1 MEPVISNNELSSS
14 RYKFRLSGVN
24 HTIANALRRTMVS
37 DIPTVIFRTT
47 PYTENKA
54 SFLKNTTRF
63 HNEILKQ
70 RLSCIPI
77 HFMSS
82 TMSEFYSIDIGY
94 VDNLLR
100 TKKILEKY
108 LLELDETNTSDITMN
123 VTTEHFKIFDKEAN
137 NYIPQPEVKLIFP
150 PFIPY
155 NRDTEYYIL
164 YVKLRPKIT
173 DDIPGESI
181 QMSSEFSYGSAK
193 EDGSFSVVQ
202 TCAYGNTVD
211 EEAAE
216 LKLQEKRSEWSST
229 MTVDEIDRES
239 ENWKLLERKRIFL
252 PNSFDF
258 TVESI
263 GIYDNQVIVTKACE
277 IIIERLYLL
286 NYSIDSDKL
295 EIKTSPNIT
304 ENSYD
309 IILFNDDYTIGS
321 MLQYVMY
328 ITYYPDVMNYCGY
341 KKMHPDDSYSI
352 IRVSY
357 NEPVGNE
364 TIKEQ
369 CKTSIVLL
377 IDVFQKIRHSIIPD
391 EPLFQVRP
399 TVDWDAVLEKF
410 YKY

>member
-1 MEPVISNNELSSS
+1 MEPVISNQNLSSS
-14 RYKFRLSGVN
+14 TYKFRLSGVN

-47 PYTENKA
+47 PFTENKA

-94 VDNLLR
+94 VDNLLK

-123 VTTEHFKIFDKEAN
+123 VTTEHFKIFDKQTN
-137 NYIPQPEVKLIFP
+137 TYIPQPEVKLIFP

-155 NRDTEYYIL
+155 NKDTEYYIL

-216 LKLQEKRSEWSST
+216 LKLQEKKSEWSSS
-229 MTVDEIDRES
+229 MTVEEIERES

-252 PNSFDF
+252 ANSFDF
-258 TVESI
+258 IVESI

-295 EIKTSPNIT
+295 EIKPSPNIT

-321 MLQYVMY
+321 MLQYVLY

-364 TIKEQ
+364 TIKEE
-369 CKTSIVLL
+369 CKTSIILL
-377 IDVFQKIRHSIIPD
+377 IDVFQKIRRSIIPD

-399 TVDWDAVLEKF
+399 SEDWDTVLEKF

>member
-1 MEPVISNNELSSS
+1 MEPVISNKSLSSS
-14 RYKFRLSGVN
+14 TYKFRLSGVN
-24 HTIANALRRTMVS
+24 HTIANALRRTIVS
-37 DIPTVIFRTT
+37 DIPTVVFRTT
-47 PYTENKA
+47 PYAENKA

-82 TMSEFYSIDIGY
+82 TISEFYSTNIGY
-94 VDNLLR
+94 VDNLIK
-100 TKKILEKY
+100 TKKILTNY
-108 LLELDETNTSDITMN
+108 LLELDETNTSDVMMNITSG
-123 VTTEHFKIFDKEAN
+123 HFKIFDKN
-137 NYIPQPEVKLIFP
+137 TNKYIPQSEVKLIFP

-155 NRDTEYYIL
+155 NKDTEFYIL

-173 DDIPGESI
+173 DDIPGETI
-181 QMSSEFSYGSAK
+181 QMTCEFGYGSAK
-193 EDGSFSVVQ
+193 EDGSFSMVQ

-216 LKLQEKRSEWSST
+216 LKLQEKRSEWKSLFNAE
-229 MTVDEIDRES
+229 EIERES
-239 ENWKLLERKRIFL
+239 ENWMLLERKRIFL

-258 TVESI
+258 IVESI
-263 GIYDNQVIVTKACE
+263 GVYENELIVTKACE

-286 NYSIDSDKL
+286 NYAIDSDKL
-295 EIKTSPNIT
+295 EIKTSLNIT

-309 IILFNDDYTIGS
+309 IVLFNDDYTIGS
-321 MLQYVMY
+321 MLQYILYV
-328 ITYYPDVMNYCGY
+328 TYYPDVMNYCGY

-357 NEPVGNE
+357 IEPTSSE

-369 CKTSIVLL
+369 CKTSIIIL
-377 IDVFQKIRHSIIPD
+377 IDVFQKIRKLIIPD
-391 EPLFQVRP
+391 EPLFEVRP
-399 TVDWDAVLEKF
+399 TEDWDVALELF

>member
-94 VDNLLR
+94 VDNLLK